1 MLSSSFEETTMAQG
15 ASGEQVNRSWN
26 QWFREWLATIVV
38 VVSLVA
44 VALLGVMST
53 RKGDAG
59 AAKDI
64 LTMILPMIGTWVGTV
79 LAFYFGKEQLEAAT
93 RSVTAI
99 ARELTPEEKLRSLK
113 VATKMI
119 PRAEVKV
126 FTEEPDKLK
135 LLDAIAELDKAKKGN
150 RLPILTTDGRPFQVI
165 HRSIIDRFIAKSAA
179 AGKTVDEL
187 RALTLADLLQDS
199 DFKDLSKGTFAIVA
213 QTATL
218 ADAKRAMESL
228 PWCQDV
234 FVSQSG
240 ASAEPVVGWVTNAII
255 EANSRV

>member
-1 MLSSSFEETTMAQG
+1 MAEDARSDQ
-15 ASGEQVNRSWN
+15 SNRSWN

-38 VVSLVA
+38 VISLGA
-44 VALLGVMST
+44 VALLGGISI

-113 VATKMI
+113 VTTKMI
-119 PRAEVKV
+119 PRAEARV
-126 FTEEPDKLK
+126 FTEEPSNLK
-135 LLDAIAELDKAKKGN
+135 LLDAVAALDKDKKGN
-150 RLPILTTDGRPFQVI
+150 RIPVLAVDGQPLHVI
-165 HRSIIDRFIAKSAA
+165 HRSAVDRFISKNAA
-179 AGKTVDEL
+179 AGKTPDQL
-187 RALTLADLLQDS
+187 KALTLADLLQDP
-199 DFKDLSKGTFAIVA
+199 DFKDITKATFAVVP

-234 FVSQSG
+234 FVSQTG
-240 ASAEPVVGWVTNAII
+240 ARTEPVVGWITNAII